1 MRRPRKADGAVF
13 AVSAA
18 VTLVF
23 FIDFCGLLFQCGCR
37 SWWAGAADHCNI
49 HTAGVHH
56 CPWCVMALGWQLA
69 TLGAIL
75 SSQAASA
82 LLLPARWPWYARLAG
97 AVAAFPV
104 SGAALGAVAGICF
117 KYWN

>member
-1 MRRPRKADGAVF
+1 MRKPRKADWAAF

-37 SWWAGAADHCNI
+37 SWWAGAAGLCNI

-69 TLGAIL
+69 TLSAIL
-75 SSQAASA
+75 LSQAASVF
-82 LLLPARWPWYARLAG
+82 LPGHWPWYVRLAAG
-97 AVAAFPV
+97 LAAFPV
-104 SGAALGAVAGICF
+104 SGAVLGAIAGIGF
-117 KYWN
+117 GYWN